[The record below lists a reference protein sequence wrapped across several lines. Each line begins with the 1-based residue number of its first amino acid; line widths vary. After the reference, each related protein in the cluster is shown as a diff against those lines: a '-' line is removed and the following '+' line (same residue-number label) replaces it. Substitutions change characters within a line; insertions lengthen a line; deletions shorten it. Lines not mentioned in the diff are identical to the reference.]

1 MIEITAKVLI
11 ESIAIKYCFLSQEK
25 EMYLA
30 NLTWAIH
37 NLSEW
42 RHLKTLNVSSNGF
55 FENGHLETQKILD
68 QLKH

>member
-1 MIEITAKVLI
+1 
-11 ESIAIKYCFLSQEK
+11 
-25 EMYLA
+25 MYLA

-55 FENGHLETQKILD
+55 FENGHLETQQILD

>member
-30 NLTWAIH
+30 NLTWANH

-55 FENGHLETQKILD
+55 
-68 QLKH
+68 LKMDTWKHRKYSTIF